1 MIAIIK
7 YKAGNI
13 ASVSNALD
21 RLGARW
27 FFAETPKELESSR
40 AVIFPG
46 VGHAGTA
53 IESLKVH
60 GVDEWLKQ
68 TKKPVLGICVGMQL
82 MYEAT
87 SEGNTVGLGVIPGTL
102 RKFDESIDKVPHMG
116 WNTLKKH
123 QDHPL
128 INNINED
135 QHLYYVH
142 SFYAPVNEYTLA
154 SCNYIDRFAAVV
166 ARDNFMGVQF
176 HPEKSG
182 KVGSL
187 VLQNFL
193 EHVYATTN
201 VHSVP
206 AE

>member
-21 RLGARW
+21 RLGAHY
-27 FFAETPKELESSR
+27 FFAESPQELESAK

-46 VGHAGTA
+46 VGHAQA
-53 IESLKVH
+53 AMNSLQEL
-60 GVDEWLKQ
+60 GIDDWLRN

-82 MYEAT
+82 MYEGS
-87 SEGNTVGLGVIPGTL
+87 SEGDTKGLGVIPGSL
-102 RKFDESIDKVPHMG
+102 KKFHSDSYKVPHMG
-116 WNTLKKH
+116 WNTINSLKEH
-123 QDHPL
+123 HL
-128 INNINED
+128 IHGIAEGK
-135 QHLYYVH
+135 HLYFVH
-142 SFYAPVNEYTLA
+142 SYYAPVTEHTIA
-154 SCNYIDRFAAVV
+154 SCDYINPFSAAVV
-166 ARDNFMGVQF
+166 KDNFMGVQF

-182 KVGSL
+182 SLGSK

-193 EHVYATTN
+193 DLVYSEKKVN
-201 VHSVP
+201 RIS